1 MCWPNRAAPQAIPL
15 HHALALGA
23 LQGPTELLP
32 VSSSAHLTLLPW
44 LLRWNWTGI
53 DAEQRKTFEVA
64 VHAGAAPAVP
74 IVLRDKLSGQPAA
87 SRSDSF
93 AELGLSLA
101 PSVVV
106 GYVFE
111 RRIERQ
117 LRNPWAVAV
126 GLLAGGLALAWA
138 DRSSGTRHR
147 DEAGRRDAAWLGL
160 AQACAL
166 FPGVS
171 RGGATLAAARI
182 RGFARAD
189 AHRLS
194 RELALPVIVG
204 AAVLKGARLRARRLR
219 PEARAPFLVGAVAAF
234 LSTLASKRLL
244 VVSDG
249 DRPLWPYAAYRVALA
264 AAIFRSERTLHP
276 SRR

>member
-1 MCWPNRAAPQAIPL
+1 MCWPNRAALQAIPL
-15 HHALALGA
+15 HHALALGV

-32 VSSSAHLTLLPW
+32 VSSSAHLTLVPW
-44 LLRWNWTGI
+44 LLRWDWTGV
-53 DAEQRKTFEVA
+53 DDEQRKAFEVA
-64 VHAGAAPAVP
+64 LHAAAAPALP
-74 IVLRDKLSGQPAA
+74 ILLRDKILWPPAGLW
-87 SRSDSF
+87 SETF

-106 GYVFE
+106 GYLFE
-111 RRIERQ
+111 RPIERR
-117 LRNPWAVAV
+117 LRSPWTVAL

-138 DRSSGTRHR
+138 DRAPGTRHR

-182 RGFARAD
+182 LGFARAD
-189 AHRLS
+189 ARRLS
-194 RELALPVIVG
+194 TELALPVIAG
-204 AAVLKGARLRARRLR
+204 AAVLKGMRLRARRLS
-219 PEARAPFLVGAVAAF
+219 PEARIPFLAGAVAAF
-234 LSTLASKRLL
+234 LSTLACGRLL
-244 VVSDG
+244 AVADG

-264 AAIFRSERTLHP
+264 AAVFAASEPFHP
-276 SRR
+276 ARR